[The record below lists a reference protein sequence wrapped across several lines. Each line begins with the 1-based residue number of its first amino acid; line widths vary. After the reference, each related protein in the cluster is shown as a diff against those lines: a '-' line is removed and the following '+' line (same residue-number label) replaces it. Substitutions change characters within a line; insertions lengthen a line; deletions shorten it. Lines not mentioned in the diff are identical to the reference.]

1 MPLISGTIP
10 NLVNGVSQQPPSL
23 RLKTQGA
30 LQENG
35 FSTVVDGLRKRPA
48 SEHVAKILEVGD
60 ADDAFIHTIRRD
72 ENEFYILIITNGN
85 LKVFDQLGVERSV
98 TGDAS
103 YLSGITN
110 PSTEITATSIA
121 DYTFVTNK
129 NVVVQDN
136 NTLSPVRPAEA
147 LFYVRQGDYLTDY
160 SIKVTYDGT
169 TKTFTY
175 TTKDASAAANQSDVK
190 TNNIATQLYNKIK
203 NSTSGLPSSKFGWAL
218 YGSVIYVYR
227 KDGGDFVATATDSRG
242 ETFLKAFK
250 GQTGDFLDLPPK
262 GKLGFTIKVVGDAKD
277 QEDDY
282 YVSLQDPE
290 GNGQYVWRE
299 GLNGG
304 LITGFDAST
313 MPHQLVKQDDGT
325 FVFQQSP
332 WEDREA
338 GDDLTNPLPSF
349 VGNKINDI
357 FLHRN
362 RLGILSDENVI
373 FSEVAEYYNFFAKT
387 VLTLLDSNPIDVAV
401 SNNQVSILRHAVPFS
416 KSLLLFSDL
425 TQFNLSAGEVL
436 TPETVSIDVATQFE
450 ASLRSKPQGAGRF
463 VFFATRRGKWS
474 GVREYFVETG
484 SDQNTNAL
492 EVTAHVPRYLEGEI
506 VKLAASSNE
515 ETLLCITADDPNSI
529 YVYRYYW
536 SAQSKLQS
544 AWSKWT
550 FDGKVLNCEF
560 NMSDI
565 YIIIERE
572 DGIFLEV
579 INMSRDTAAL
589 DTDGSW
595 SVHLDRRVRLATGGL
610 SDIPY
615 TDSKAI
621 YVTDGGIVMDKN
633 DAAFQTKLADYLAG
647 GGVVFAGIPYN
658 FRYIFSEI
666 VIKED
671 NEPITIARLQIRKM
685 GLVYYDTGYFEVEVR
700 PKSRTPSKQL
710 FTGRVVGSLNNTIGK
725 VPVESGT
732 LSIPVLTKS
741 DLVEVEVSSDS
752 HLPCQFQS
760 VEWEGFYTLR
770 SSRQ

>member
-72 ENEFYILIITNGN
+72 ENEFYILIITNGS
-85 LKVFDQLGVERSV
+85 LRIFDQLGAERTV

-103 YLSGITN
+103 YLSGVTT

-121 DYTFVTNK
+121 DYTFITNK

-136 NTLSPVRPAEA
+136 GTTSPVRPAEA

-160 SIKVTYDGT
+160 EIKVTHNGT
-169 TKTFTY
+169 TNTFSY

-190 TNNIATQLYNKIK
+190 TNNITTQLYNKM
-203 NSTSGLPSSKFGWAL
+203 SALPSYFTREIF
-218 YGSVIYVYR
+218 GSVIYLKR
-227 KDGGDFVATATDSRG
+227 TDGGDFTVTATDSRG

-262 GKLGFTIKVVGDAKD
+262 GKLGFTIKIVGDAKD

-282 YVSLQDPE
+282 YVTLQDPE

-299 GLNGG
+299 GLAGG
-304 LITGFDAST
+304 LLTGFDETT
-313 MPHQLVKQDDGT
+313 MPHQLVKQTDGS
-325 FVFQQSP
+325 FVFQVAP
-332 WEDREA
+332 WEPREA

-450 ASLRSKPQGAGRF
+450 ASLRAKPQGAGRF

-506 VKLAASSNE
+506 TKLAASSNE
-515 ETLLCITADDPNSI
+515 ETLLCLTKDDPNAV

-536 SAQSKLQS
+536 SSQSKLQS
-544 AWSKWT
+544 AWSRWT

-565 YIIIERE
+565 YVIVERE

-579 INMSRDTAAL
+579 INMSRDTAAI
-589 DTDGSW
+589 DTEGGW
-595 SVHLDRRVRLATGGL
+595 SVHLDRRVTLKAGGL
-610 SDIPY
+610 PDIPY

-621 YVTDGGIVMDKN
+621 YVTKGGVVLDKN
-633 DAAFQTKLADYLAG
+633 DPAFQTELADYLAG
-647 GGVVFAGIPYN
+647 GGVVFAGIPYT

-685 GLVYYDTGYFEVEVR
+685 GLVYYDTGYFEVIVT
-700 PKSRTPSKQL
+700 PKSRTPSKLL
-710 FTGRVVGSLNNTIGK
+710 FTGRVVGSINNTIGK

-732 LSIPVLTKS
+732 LSIPVLAKS

-770 SSRQ
+770 STRQ